1 VGIGDQ
7 LMAAGRAKLLNQ
19 ETGRKVSIGRP
30 DRIIWCELYDHN
42 PYLVRPS
49 DHLPEDEIVRLY
61 DYPGARPYI
70 DYQATLLHA
79 DNRYP
84 MGLKNTV
91 RWVWNFDYG
100 PPEPA
105 EIFLSDE
112 EQWQAEEYMKHP
124 YVIVDPH
131 IKEKAP
137 PHKKW
142 PFPYFQDVV
151 DEIEP
156 YVQVIQPHHVY
167 GDLLQG
173 VKQKST
179 SLREIAVWMS
189 KAVCVITNEG
199 LLHHLAAAFNTPAV
213 VIAGAFVPKDIT
225 GYEYQDWFT
234 KADRRVLGVRV
245 NCRAGHEVMME
256 IKPPEVIT
264 AVKRIMK
271 KAGI

>member
-1 VGIGDQ
+1 
-7 LMAAGRAKLLNQ
+7 MAAGRAKLLNQ
-19 ETGRKVSIGRP
+19 ATDKKICIGRP
-30 DRIIWCELYDHN
+30 NQLLWCDLYDNN

-49 DHLPEDEIVRLY
+49 DHLPNDEIIWLY

-70 DYQATLLHA
+70 DYVGTRLHPE
-79 DNRYP
+79 NRR
-84 MGLKNTV
+84 LKGIKNIQ
-91 RWVWNFDYG
+91 RWVWDFKYG

-105 EIFLSDE
+105 DVFLTE
-112 EQWQAEEYMKHP
+112 EEKWQASTHMKHP

-137 PHKKW
+137 PHKRW

-156 YVQVIQPHHVY
+156 YVQVIQPLHIY

-173 VKQKST
+173 VIQKST

-213 VIAGAFVPKDIT
+213 VIAGAFVPKSIT

-234 KADRRVLGVRV
+234 KADRRVIGVRV
-245 NCRAGHEVMME
+245 DSPAGHEVMMK

-271 KAGI
+271 QAGI